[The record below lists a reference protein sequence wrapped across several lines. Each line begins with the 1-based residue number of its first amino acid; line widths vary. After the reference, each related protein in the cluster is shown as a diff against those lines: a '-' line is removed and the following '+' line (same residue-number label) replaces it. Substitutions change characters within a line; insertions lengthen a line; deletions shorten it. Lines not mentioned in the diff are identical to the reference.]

1 MIAIESAARSL
12 SKQLRV
18 RPQIIRNRVTVFIQ
32 IFLHFVL
39 AIPFLFCV
47 NSSAV
52 GADWAKVQKA
62 AEQRVI
68 QAQQDAAQTS
78 IHINEHRKPLLE
90 EIAKLEASV
99 KQEEARLEELV
110 RQFEAGAQREREM
123 QAQLQQEQADAER
136 VTEVFLEAQKEAG
149 ALFKSS
155 LFAAAQPTALP
166 EREGTGSLRS
176 GPDFADVRRLAEM
189 LFAQME
195 KSGKIEL
202 MEGAFIGPQGTE
214 VKGDVLLLG
223 NFHGFYQRSGEVGF
237 LRNDQSIGRLFAVP
251 LASSWWDRNQ
261 QRVKDYFAGKGDIL
275 PIDLSKGEVIGGL
288 NTRQDLL
295 AWLRSG
301 GFLVWPI
308 LLVGLVALL
317 LIIER
322 FVFLIRT
329 KANSDRLL
337 NRVREFT
344 SADQWQECQRY
355 CQEHAKSSVCRVLGA
370 GIGNFSGSREVVENA
385 LQEAIMKELPRLE
398 RFLSTISVLAAVAPL
413 LGLLGT
419 VSGMINTFQAITVHG
434 TGDPRMLSGGI
445 SEALITTQLG
455 LMVAVPVLMLHHF
468 LERRV
473 DAIVGEM
480 EEKSAALTLI
490 MLKNGGPHAGV
501 VRQVA

>member
-1 MIAIESAARSL
+1 VAIRILVHMIFAL
-12 SKQLRV
+12 S
-18 RPQIIRNRVTVFIQ
+18 
-32 IFLHFVL
+32 
-39 AIPFLFCV
+39 FLFFA

-52 GADWAKVQKA
+52 GADWAHVQEAAAQRAIQAEKD
-62 AEQRVI
+62 AEQ
-68 QAQQDAAQTS
+68 TS
-78 IHINEHRKPLLE
+78 AVINEQRKPLLE
-90 EIAKLEASV
+90 EL
-99 KQEEARLEELV
+99 ARLEEQVKQQEARLQELAG
-110 RQFEAGAQREREM
+110 QFEAGAQRERDM
-123 QAQLQQEQADAER
+123 QTRLQQEQEDAER
-136 VTEVFLEAQKEAG
+136 VTEVFLEAQKEVG
-149 ALFKSS
+149 ALLKSS
-155 LFAAAQPTALP
+155 LSASDQPTVRKEQNEP
-166 EREGTGSLRS
+166 GSLRS
-176 GPDFADVRRLAEM
+176 GPDFADVQRLAEM
-189 LFAQME
+189 IFAQME
-195 KSGKIEL
+195 KSGTIEL
-202 MEGAFIGPQGTE
+202 IDGSFIGPRGTE

-223 NFHGFYQRSGEVGF
+223 NFNGYYQRPGEVGF
-237 LRNDQSIGRLFAVP
+237 LRNDQTTGRLSAVP
-251 LASSWWDRNQ
+251 IASSWWDRNER
-261 QRVKDYFAGKGDIL
+261 RVKDYFAGKGDIL
-275 PIDLSKGEVIGGL
+275 PVDLSKGEVIGGL

-308 LLVGLVALL
+308 LLVGLVAFL

-337 NRVREFT
+337 TKVRELA
-344 SADQWQECQRY
+344 SADQWQECQQY
-355 CQEHAKSSVCRVLGA
+355 CQRHAKSSVCRVLGA
-370 GIGNFSGSREVVENA
+370 GIGNFGGSREIVENA

-419 VSGMINTFQAITVHG
+419 VSGMINTFQAITIHG

-455 LMVAVPVLMLHHF
+455 LIVAVPVLMLHHF

-480 EEKSAALTLI
+480 EEKSAALTVI
-490 MLKNGGPHAGV
+490 MLKNGGSHDGV

>member
-1 MIAIESAARSL
+1 MTIRILVHLILAVPFWFFAVSAAVS
-12 SKQLRV
+12 
-18 RPQIIRNRVTVFIQ
+18 
-32 IFLHFVL
+32 
-39 AIPFLFCV
+39 
-47 NSSAV
+47 
-52 GADWAKVQKA
+52 ADWAQLQRA
-62 AEQRVI
+62 AEQRAVQAEADAEEASTRI
-68 QAQQDAAQTS
+68 QEQ
-78 IHINEHRKPLLE
+78 RKPLLE
-90 EIAKLEASV
+90 EIAKLEEEV
-99 KQEEARLEELV
+99 KQQEARLEELAG
-110 RQFEAGAQREREM
+110 QFAAGEQRERDM
-123 QAQLQQEQADAER
+123 QARLQLEQEDAER

-149 ALFKSS
+149 ALLKSS
-155 LFAAAQPTALP
+155 LFAAAQPTVLQQQN
-166 EREGTGSLRS
+166 ETGNARS
-176 GPDFADVRRLAEM
+176 GPDFAAVRRLAEM

-195 KSGKIEL
+195 KSGQIER
-202 MEGAFIGPQGTE
+202 MQGAFIGPQGTE

-223 NFHGFYQRSGEVGF
+223 NFHGFYQRPGEVGF
-237 LRNDQSIGRLFAVP
+237 LKNDQPSGRLFAVP
-251 LASSWWDRNQ
+251 MASSWWDRNER
-261 QRVKDYFAGKGDIL
+261 RVKDYFAGKGDIL
-275 PIDLSKGEVIGGL
+275 PIDLSKGEIIGGL

-317 LIIER
+317 LITER
-322 FVFLIRT
+322 FIFLVRT

-344 SADQWQECQRY
+344 SADQWQECQQY
-355 CQEHAKSSVCRVLGA
+355 CQRHAKSSVCRVLGA
-370 GIGNFSGSREVVENA
+370 GIGNFGGSREIVENA
-385 LQEAIMKELPRLE
+385 LQEAIMRELPRLE

-480 EEKSAALTLI
+480 EEKSAALTVI
-490 MLKNGGPHAGV
+490 MLKNGGPHAGGG
-501 VRQVA
+501 RQVA